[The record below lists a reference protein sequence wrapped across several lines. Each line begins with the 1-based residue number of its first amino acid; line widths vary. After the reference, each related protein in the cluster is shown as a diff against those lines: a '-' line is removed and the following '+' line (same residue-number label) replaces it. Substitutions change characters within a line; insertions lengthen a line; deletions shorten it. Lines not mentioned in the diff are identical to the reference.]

1 MTYVD
6 SIRGD
11 TRLNDNGEIG
21 GLMVDRVLWRQ
32 RINVWKLKPP
42 LSMY

>member
-6 SIRGD
+6 SLRAD
-11 TRLNDNGEIG
+11 TGLNDTGEMS

-32 RINVWKLKPP
+32 RINTRTLKLP
-42 LSMY
+42 SVE